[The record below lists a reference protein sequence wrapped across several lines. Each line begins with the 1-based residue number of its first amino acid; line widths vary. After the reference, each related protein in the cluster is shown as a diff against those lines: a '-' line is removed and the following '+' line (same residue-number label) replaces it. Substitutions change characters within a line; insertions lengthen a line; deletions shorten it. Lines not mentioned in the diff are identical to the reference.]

1 MDVTPVTNAH
11 LFLLFRP
18 GHIKPVLDRARVA
31 HVSGLEEPIN
41 SWGQIDSLVAVD
53 TQTFVARRVQ
63 PRFQV

>member
-18 GHIKPVLDRARVA
+18 GNIKPALDHARVA
-31 HVSGLEEPIN
+31 RVSGLEERIN

-53 TQTFVARRVQ
+53 TQTCVAHQVQ
-63 PRFQV
+63 PRFQL